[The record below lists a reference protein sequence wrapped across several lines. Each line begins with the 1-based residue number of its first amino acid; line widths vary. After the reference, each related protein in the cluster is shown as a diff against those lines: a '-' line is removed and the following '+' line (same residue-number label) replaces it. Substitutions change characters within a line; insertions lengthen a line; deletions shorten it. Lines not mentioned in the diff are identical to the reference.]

1 MHSAS
6 KLNIFGEIL
15 LGFTLPMANQW
26 CPTSKMHWFY
36 IKIYKYVFHKHGNLN
51 TPRPPRKMLALSCI
65 TVDSLAQTLQP
76 NVEVIAE
83 GDPSRSSGHPNKEV
97 ENNISLVFLTEL
109 AGYELHELKGQPGRQ
124 HEFLHTWGWIF
135 LRGWALGFE
144 KYELKPFICKI
155 PLVLLR

>member
-1 MHSAS
+1 MATCFVTWMHSGIAPQNWTF
-6 KLNIFGEIL
+6 LGRFY
-15 LGFTLPMANQW
+15 LGFTLRMANQW
-26 CPTSKMHWFY
+26 CPTSKMHWFD

-51 TPRPPRKMLALSCI
+51 TPRTPRKTLALSCI

-83 GDPSRSSGHPNKEV
+83 GDPSRSSGHPSKEV

-124 HEFLHTWGWIF
+124 TWISAYMRLNIF
-135 LRGWALGFE
+135 ERLSNRFCEVWT
-144 KYELKPFICKI
+144 
-155 PLVLLR
+155 